1 MGNGHEVYDVKRVL
15 EKFGI
20 KRVDQ
25 VRDILGLQ
33 GDSVDNI
40 PGIPGIGEKT
50 AQKLIAEFDTVE
62 NLVANAELLKGK
74 LKENV
79 IQFGAQGILSKEL
92 ATIHLSVP
100 IEFNEDD
107 FLLKEP
113 FKEPLSSLCDE
124 LEFRTIK
131 KRILG
136 EDSGQEV
143 QKSEPKPKKKKDEAQ
158 MSMFGG
164 TEVSVEEETL
174 QEHRVLDTVNTVIHE
189 YHTINTPAL
198 INSLITYLDKQ
209 EEFCFDTETTSLEAI
224 EAKLVGIA
232 FSYYKGEAYY
242 IPFPE
247 DQSETQRIVDLLKPV
262 LENENIMKIGQNLK
276 YDIMVLE
283 KYGVKVKGPIF
294 DTMLAHYLIEP
305 EMRHNMD
312 VLAENYL
319 NYSPISIETLIGKK
333 GSKQKS
339 MKDAPLD
346 KITEYAAE
354 DADVTLRLKEILDP
368 ILKEQ
373 KAEKLFWEVETPL
386 IQVLADVECAGV
398 KIDTEALKE
407 FSKELEVDIRE
418 IEKLIYEEA
427 GTQFNIASPKQLG
440 EILFDKLKID
450 LKAKKTKTGQYATG
464 EEILSKLAGEHKI
477 ANQILE
483 YRELQKLKSTYV
495 DSLPLLISPTDGRI
509 HTCYNQAVAATGRLS
524 STNPNLQ
531 NIPIRTDKGREIR
544 KAFVPRDK
552 DHLILSAD
560 YSQIELRIIA
570 AFSKEHNMIESF
582 KKGIDIHTTTA
593 SKVFK
598 VGLDEVNSDMR
609 RKAKMVNFG
618 IIYGISAFGLS
629 QRLSIPR
636 KEAAEI
642 IEAYNIEFPALKKY
656 MDEIINIAREQE
668 FVETILGRRRY
679 LRDINSR
686 NMTIR
691 GYAERNAINAPIQG
705 SAADIIKVAM
715 INIHRWMKKEN
726 LKSKMIMQVHDELV
740 FDVLKSEAEI
750 LKPAVEEFMKNAI
763 PLEVPMEI
771 GIGMGENWLQAH

>member
-1 MGNGHEVYDVKRVL
+1 
-15 EKFGI
+15 
-20 KRVDQ
+20 
-25 VRDILGLQ
+25 
-33 GDSVDNI
+33 
-40 PGIPGIGEKT
+40 
-50 AQKLIAEFDTVE
+50 
-62 NLVANAELLKGK
+62 
-74 LKENV
+74 
-79 IQFGAQGILSKEL
+79 
-92 ATIHLSVP
+92 
-100 IEFNEDD
+100 
-107 FLLKEP
+107 
-113 FKEPLSSLCDE
+113 
-124 LEFRTIK
+124 
-131 KRILG
+131 
-136 EDSGQEV
+136 
-143 QKSEPKPKKKKDEAQ
+143 

-427 GTQFNIASPKQLG
+427 GTQFNIA
-440 EILFDKLKID
+440 F
-450 LKAKKTKTGQYATG
+450 
-464 EEILSKLAGEHKI
+464 
-477 ANQILE
+477 
-483 YRELQKLKSTYV
+483 R
-495 DSLPLLISPTDGRI
+495 
-509 HTCYNQAVAATGRLS
+509 
-524 STNPNLQ
+524 
-531 NIPIRTDKGREIR
+531 
-544 KAFVPRDK
+544 
-552 DHLILSAD
+552 
-560 YSQIELRIIA
+560 
-570 AFSKEHNMIESF
+570 
-582 KKGIDIHTTTA
+582 
-593 SKVFK
+593 
-598 VGLDEVNSDMR
+598 
-609 RKAKMVNFG
+609 
-618 IIYGISAFGLS
+618 
-629 QRLSIPR
+629 
-636 KEAAEI
+636 
-642 IEAYNIEFPALKKY
+642 
-656 MDEIINIAREQE
+656 
-668 FVETILGRRRY
+668 
-679 LRDINSR
+679 
-686 NMTIR
+686 
-691 GYAERNAINAPIQG
+691 
-705 SAADIIKVAM
+705 
-715 INIHRWMKKEN
+715 
-726 LKSKMIMQVHDELV
+726 
-740 FDVLKSEAEI
+740 
-750 LKPAVEEFMKNAI
+750 
-763 PLEVPMEI
+763 
-771 GIGMGENWLQAH
+771 